1 MMTAFKTHLASW
13 IAVFIGVSGAVLAL
27 YAWGLPPFHSP
38 VETTD
43 NAYVRGKVA
52 MLSPRISGYVTAVL
66 VQDFQRVKAGQEL
79 ARIDP
84 DIYRRRLEQAQSNAA
99 VQQAAL
105 DGWKQ
110 KMATAEARV
119 RAAAAQIASGQA
131 GLKAAQARWDRVSA
145 LVQRG
150 VASQKERDDARA
162 ALDQSAAAVRQ
173 GEAALDVAR
182 QDEETTRISRQ
193 SLEAAVAGA
202 EAAVQLARLDL
213 DSTRIVAPAD
223 GRVGEVGARVGQY
236 VTAGTQLMG
245 LAPDHVWVVANFKE
259 TQVRHM
265 LAGQPAS
272 FTVDALGG
280 LRFQGRIDSFSPATA
295 SEFSVLKTDNAT
307 GNFTKIVQRVPVRI
321 LINPDQPQLE
331 RLTSGL
337 SVVASVDTTRT
348 NGAGARV
355 AETGR

>member
-1 MMTAFKTHLASW
+1 MMSALKTHLASW
-13 IAVFIGVSGAVLAL
+13 IAVVIGVSGAVLAL

-79 ARIDP
+79 ARIEP
-84 DIYRRRLEQAQSNAA
+84 DIYRRRLEQAQANAA
-99 VQQAAL
+99 VQQSAL
-105 DGWKQ
+105 DAWKQ

-119 RAAAAQIASGQA
+119 RAAAAQIASGEA
-131 GLKAAQARWDRVSA
+131 GLKAAEARWERINA
-145 LVQRG
+145 LAQRG

-162 ALDQSAAAVRQ
+162 AFDQSAAAVRQ

-182 QDEETTRISRQ
+182 QDAETTRISRQ

-213 DSTRIVAPAD
+213 DSTRIIAPAD

-245 LAPDHVWVVANFKE
+245 LAPDQVWVVANFKE

-265 LAGQPAS
+265 RVGQLAS

-280 LRFQGRIDSFSPATA
+280 QRFQGRIDNFSPATA

-321 LINPDQPQLE
+321 LIDPDQPQLE
-331 RLTSGL
+331 RLASGL
-337 SVVASVDTTRT
+337 SVVASVDTSAAETQ
-348 NGAGARV
+348 ARV
-355 AETGR
+355 AGAAP